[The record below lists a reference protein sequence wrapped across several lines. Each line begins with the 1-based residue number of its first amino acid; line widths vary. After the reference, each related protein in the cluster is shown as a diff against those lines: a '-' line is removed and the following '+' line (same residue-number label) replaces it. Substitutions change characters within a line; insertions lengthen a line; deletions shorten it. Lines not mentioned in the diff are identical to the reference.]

1 MRIRDAVAS
10 VRKFGHFLVT
20 LFPELSRGTGW
31 LRDRFRRTKHLAP
44 AWERLRSRR
53 RARVMI
59 GVLRDTLWPDY
70 ASDRVDWARLS
81 PEAVSILRGVFLLA
95 LLLCVSLPFAAS
107 RSGGAGIT
115 WEGASKPVAAWD
127 MLVWLVT
134 LAMAWGCLMVGT
146 ARANRL
152 VYPPVLALF
161 VFFTGY
167 AALSSLPRSWWNLPI
182 PIVVLTVARFAE
194 RRLQGP
200 VSPWKT
206 GVLAAFSCVVSGV
219 LVSFSLFGMT
229 PLYRLVGFLGRL
241 AAGLVIGGAL
251 LWFTRRQE
259 TAAAPPQGQET
270 VPPPPGKTRDT
281 AIARWAVALGGMVLL
296 LWLTLVCRGGWKT
309 AGKGVTNF
317 LDLWTGYL
325 WPIWYTLGPAFI
337 WGLIKSARSLI
348 TSLQELVSAPFVVT
362 LAVVLILAGAVVTWS
377 DWVLAAQGIRWPLWA
392 LKAAAFVYRFSS
404 SWVWRH
410 DLISFTA
417 AWLRWVF
424 LVDLLVLLYLAVT
437 RSLSAKT
444 AGSVLFFTVL
454 LSIFVYEYHRRN
466 FALVRSHSYSV
477 VVLLLFALY
486 ILWLLYSFG
495 VPRSLR
501 GTRLWPAM
509 AKTAVFGGLFLFVLL
524 DIHVRGAIADPRA
537 LELILWYLFRGIV
550 DLGLPYFL
558 FVYAASRMK
567 QPLPVPRLLASFA
580 AGGVMALLLNSLD
593 KVVAAGGSLSA
604 LSEDLGRRF
613 DAVMSGSSRILAE
626 ASSELSLSWLVARAA
641 LAFAF
646 LAGWSLTLYGRRR
659 RREGVSGPLG
669 LIAGAAGLA
678 AFSQI
683 RLDLPLVPPKW
694 AQLYAPARTSLEIDY
709 NLVWL
714 WLAYV
719 IAAMI
724 LALAVAL
731 GQRSRG
737 LRLTVLPVAGL
748 WMGGVLFLWA
758 ESEYWLRSSG
768 LLSTLTVM
776 GGLVFVM
783 LVEQIRRTLAP
794 PETVG
799 QQGEGEPSD
808 ADRKAARRGR
818 WATVSFAVVFLVL
831 GTAAGWQV
839 HRGRLVPH
847 TLPGAAGPLRLLSPW
862 VREKAVPPN
871 MWALFSRRS
880 IYCSKLSK
888 LLLFIEKREGVTKQ
902 AAEVAEEALTKGA
915 TFLPAFARIGDL
927 KSLDPAY
934 PGGAIASFC
943 FQQTL
948 PGGQPELVAGIV
960 AVLPAPRDQVL
971 LFTVLSPLPDHERC
985 RWDLFLIA
993 RGLRDSPILP

>member
-31 LRDRFRRTKHLAP
+31 LRNRFRRTKYLAP

-53 RARVMI
+53 RAQVMI
-59 GVLRDTLWPDY
+59 GVLRDTFWPDY

-81 PEAVSILRGVFLLA
+81 PEAVSILRAVFLLA

-107 RSGGAGIT
+107 RFGGAGIT
-115 WEGASKPVAAWD
+115 WTGASKPVAAWD

-259 TAAAPPQGQET
+259 PAAAAPQGQEALPI
-270 VPPPPGKTRDT
+270 PPSKTRDS
-281 AIARWAVALGGMVLL
+281 AIARWAVALGGLVFL
-296 LWLTLVCRGGWKT
+296 LWLTVVFRGGWKT
-309 AGKGVTNF
+309 AGKGVTSF
-317 LDLWTGYL
+317 LYLWIGYL

-337 WGLIKSARSLI
+337 WGVIKSARSLI
-348 TSLQELVSAPFVVT
+348 TSLQDLVSAPFVVS
-362 LAVVLILAGAVVTWS
+362 LAVVLILAGAVITWS
-377 DWVLAAQGIRWPLWA
+377 DWILAAQGIRWPLWL
-392 LKAAAFVYRFSS
+392 LKAVAYVYRFSS
-404 SWVWRH
+404 SWVWQK
-410 DLISFTA
+410 DLVSFTA
-417 AWLRWVF
+417 SWLRWVF
-424 LVDLLVLLYLAVT
+424 LVDLLVLLYLAVIGNV
-437 RSLSAKT
+437 SAKT

-454 LSIFVYEYHRRN
+454 LAIFVYEYYRRN
-466 FALVRSHSYSV
+466 FALVRSQGYSV
-477 VVLLLFALY
+477 VVLLSFALY
-486 ILWLLYSFG
+486 ILWMLYSYG
-495 VPRSLR
+495 LPRSLH
-501 GTRLWPAM
+501 GTRLWPAI
-509 AKTAVFGGLFLFVLL
+509 AKTAVFGALFLFVLL
-524 DIHVRGAIADPRA
+524 DIHVGGAIADPHA

-550 DLGLPYFL
+550 YMGLPYFL

-567 QPLPVPRLLASFA
+567 EPLPVPRLVGSFA
-580 AGGVMALLLNSLD
+580 AGGFMALVLNSLD
-593 KVVAAGGSLSA
+593 KVVAAGGSLSGV
-604 LSEDLGRRF
+604 SEALGRRF
-613 DAVMSGSSRILAE
+613 DEIISGSSRVFGE
-626 ASSELSLSWLVARAA
+626 SSSQLPLSWFVARAA

-669 LIAGAAGLA
+669 LIAGAAGLV

-683 RLDLPLVPPKW
+683 SLDLPLVPPKW
-694 AQLYAPARTSLEIDY
+694 ALLYAPARTSLEIDY

-719 IAAMI
+719 IPAMI
-724 LALAVAL
+724 LSLAVAL

-737 LRLTVLPVAGL
+737 LRLTALPVAGL

-768 LLSTLTVM
+768 VLPTLTVM

-808 ADRKAARRGR
+808 ANHKAARRGR
-818 WATVSFAVVFLVL
+818 WTTVSFAVVLLVL

-847 TLPGAAGPLRLLSPW
+847 TLPGAAGPLRLLAPW
-862 VREKAVPPN
+862 VREKAAPQN

-888 LLLFIEKREGVTKQ
+888 LLLFIEKREGVTKKSK
-902 AAEVAEEALTKGA
+902 EVAEEALAKGA
-915 TFLPAFARIGDL
+915 TFLPGFDRIGDL

-934 PGGAIASFC
+934 PGGTIASFC